1 MANRISRSFALSAAV
16 AALFAAGTAQA
27 QQLPSLD
34 SAVAVAT
41 RWAGQADASQ
51 VDAMWQAS
59 SPIMQ
64 KSVSKADW
72 GKYLDGVKKQLGA
85 TQSREWVQLGRVE
98 NPQGLPA
105 GNYVNVVFVARH
117 ANAPAIETVSLA
129 QSGGSWVPV
138 GFVVRPAQ
146 QQQPATPAPAAPAAP
161 VAPVAPVA
169 PAAAPAKTGK

>member
-1 MANRISRSFALSAAV
+1 MAIRTHRLFALSTAV
-16 AALFAAGTAQA
+16 AALFAAGMVHA

-41 RWAGQADASQ
+41 RWAGQADANQ
-51 VDAMWQAS
+51 ADAMWQAS

-72 GKYLDGVKKQLGA
+72 GKYLDGVKKQLGT
-85 TQSREWVQLGRVE
+85 TQSRDWVQLGRVE

-117 ANAPAIETVSLA
+117 ANSPALETVSLA
-129 QSGGSWVPV
+129 QSGNGWVPV

-146 QQQPATPAPAAPAAP
+146 QQQPAAPAPA
-161 VAPVAPVA
+161 A

>member
-1 MANRISRSFALSAAV
+1 MAIRIPRSFALSAAV
-16 AALFAAGTAQA
+16 AALSAASIAHA

-41 RWAGQADASQ
+41 RWAGQADANQ

-72 GKYLDGVKKQLGA
+72 GKYLDGVRKQLGT
-85 TQSREWVQLGRVE
+85 TQGRDWVQLGRVE

-117 ANAPAIETVSLA
+117 ANAPAVETVSLA
-129 QSGGSWVPV
+129 QSGNSWVPV

-146 QQQPATPAPAAPAAP
+146 QQPAAPAA
-161 VAPVAPVA
+161 AA